1 MLFFSLDTL
10 YKTVSLRSELQDITS
25 MTDISIE
32 GSLIVHELQKERGST
47 AGFVSSKG
55 ANFKSEM
62 LEQRKETD
70 SVLNTYLQSLKEKAQ
85 SIQKN
90 KYCRV

>member
-1 MLFFSLDTL
+1 MAL
-10 YKTVSLRSELQDITS
+10 
-25 MTDISIE
+25 
-32 GSLIVHELQKERGST
+32 T

-85 SIQKN
+85 SIQKQILPCITIC
-90 KYCRV
+90 KQYLRS